1 MPTFMTTGRLT
12 QSGLQGLAKKPEDRS
27 EAVGKLL
34 AAAGGKLMHYYIT
47 TGDNDFL
54 LISEA
59 DGPEAPVAAVMAAAC
74 AGSVAD
80 VKTMQVWT
88 SAEFQAVAA
97 KAGQITGT
105 YRAPGKS

>member
-1 MPTFMTTGRLT
+1 
-12 QSGLQGLAKKPEDRS
+12 
-27 EAVGKLL
+27 
-34 AAAGGKLMHYYIT
+34 
-47 TGDNDFL
+47 
-54 LISEA
+54 
-59 DGPEAPVAAVMAAAC
+59 MAAAC

-88 SAEFQAVAA
+88 SAEFKAVAA